1 MLIRMAALRDSPSL
15 ATMRSALWPDT
26 SAQEHERELVAILTG
41 EKKPVMPLMLFVAQS
56 DTGELLGF
64 LEAGLRSFAEGC
76 EP

>member
-41 EKKPVMPLMLFVAQS
+41 EKN
-56 DTGELLGF
+56 
-64 LEAGLRSFAEGC
+64 R
-76 EP
+76 